1 MIAAAGGGAPGR
13 IRVKALGLLVGR
25 LPGGGPL
32 DLPLGPG
39 ETLTAAEV
47 MAAAGIPDEEVFII
61 IVNGRRARPE
71 HPVGP
76 GDEVVFVP
84 PVAGG

>member
-1 MIAAAGGGAPGR
+1 M
-13 IRVKALGLLVGR
+13 GLLVGR

-32 DLPLGPG
+32 DLPIPPG
-39 ETLTAAEV
+39 HTLTAAEA
-47 MAAAGIPDEEVFII
+47 MLAAGIPDEEVYII
-61 IVNGRRARPE
+61 IVNRRRVRPD
-71 HPVGP
+71 HRLVP